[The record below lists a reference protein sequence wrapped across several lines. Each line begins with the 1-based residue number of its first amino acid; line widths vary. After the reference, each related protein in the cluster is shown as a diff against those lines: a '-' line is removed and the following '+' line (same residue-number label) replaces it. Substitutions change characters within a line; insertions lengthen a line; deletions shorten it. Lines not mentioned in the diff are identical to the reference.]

1 MNAEPLVSIVIP
13 TYNRAKIVIDAIQS
27 AIAQTYPYKE
37 IIVVDDGST
46 DETKTVVTSF
56 PQVKYIFQDHSGQAV
71 ARNNGWRNS
80 KGKYFSTLDS
90 DDVWQPDFLEK
101 CIPVLEKNNL
111 DFVFS
116 NWNQQVNNDET
127 FDFFSCDVH
136 LQPYL
141 RRTPDSWIFLKYPQL
156 RAMYLASCPS
166 PSSSLV
172 LRTSSIVDGWN
183 PEMNI
188 GDDWGMLLDIVLLK
202 EAKVAFT
209 TQRLWLKHV
218 NSDNIYDGR
227 NHIEVNK
234 LLWVKDFK
242 TMLAR
247 HKNSLTKTE
256 YKCFEKRYLKNLV
269 RSAKHSLF
277 IYSKPLESL
286 GAMKKALLTDP
297 LYTSKIFSELFIEAA
312 KRKLKSNNQ

>member
-13 TYNRAKIVIDAIQS
+13 TYNRAHIVIEAIKS
-27 AIAQTYPYKE
+27 AIAQTYPNKE

-46 DETKTVVTSF
+46 DGTETVVKSF
-56 PQVKYIFQDHSGQAV
+56 PQVKYIFQNHSGQAV
-71 ARNNGWRNS
+71 ARNNGWKNS

-90 DDVWQPDFLEK
+90 DDVWQPTFLEK
-101 CIPVLEKNNL
+101 CVPVLEKKEL

-116 NWNQQVNNDET
+116 NWNQQLNNDDT
-127 FDFFSCDVH
+127 FDFFSCDIN

-141 RRTPDSWIFLKYPQL
+141 RETADSWIFLSSSQL
-156 RAMYLASCPS
+156 RAMYLKSCPS

-209 TQRLWLKHV
+209 TQKLWLKHV

-242 TMLAR
+242 TILAR
-247 HKNSLTKTE
+247 HKNSLTKSE
-256 YKCFEKRYLKNLV
+256 YRFFEKRYLKNLV

-286 GAMKKALLTDP
+286 TAMKRALFTDP
-297 LYTSKIFSELFIEAA
+297 LYTSKIFSELFIQAA
-312 KRKLKSNNQ
+312 KRKLKSNDQ